1 MTPHNEASKEDI
13 AKIVIMPGDPLRA
26 KYIAEHFLE
35 NVKLVNSI
43 RNIFAYTG
51 TYQGKRITVMASGMG
66 MPSIGI
72 YCYELYHF
80 YDVETIIR
88 IGTCGTFV
96 PEVKV
101 LDTIL
106 ATSSYTEGNFALAMH
121 NEICHFVQSDASVND
136 TIRKTASSHNI
147 SLVEGTM
154 LCNEYFDPYMPDLQI
169 LLDRLPA
176 DKKILGSEM
185 EAFALFYTAKV
196 LHKKAACLLSVV
208 DSKFENKA
216 LSPEERQTS
225 LETMILLALD
235 SSLSL

>member
-121 NEICHFVQSDASVND
+121 NEICHFVQSDTSVND
-136 TIRKTASSHNI
+136 TIRKTASAHNI

-185 EAFALFYTAKV
+185 EAFALFYTANV

-216 LSPEERQTS
+216 LSAEERQTS
-225 LETMILLALD
+225 LDTMILLALD